1 MDPELIELKEQISL
15 LHAELKLLNAR
26 RVGKPSIAPSPWLP
40 LKEASALL
48 KFESPRAL
56 RQRIQCGQ
64 FPPDCCQK
72 IPSPTGKRNIYL
84 VNVQR
89 YLKRLN

>member
-1 MDPELIELKEQISL
+1 MEQELIELKEQIAK
-15 LHAELKLLNAR
+15 LHAELKLFNS
-26 RVGKPSIAPSPWLP
+26 KPPSKASMAPSPWLP

-56 RQRIQCGQ
+56 RQRIRCGH
-64 FPPDCCQK
+64 FPPDCCQR
-72 IPSPTGKRNIYL
+72 IPSPTGKRTVYL

>member
-1 MDPELIELKEQISL
+1 MDPELIELKEQIAQ
-15 LHAELKLLNAR
+15 LHAELRLLNAKKS
-26 RVGKPSIAPSPWLP
+26 GNPTIPPSPWLP

-56 RQRIQCGQ
+56 KLRIQCGK

-72 IPSPTGKRNIYL
+72 IPSPTGKRTVYL

>member
-1 MDPELIELKEQISL
+1 MDPELIELKEQIAL
-15 LHAELKLLNAR
+15 LHAELKLLNAKKS
-26 RVGKPSIAPSPWLP
+26 GNLTMAPNPWLP

-56 RQRIQCGQ
+56 KQRIQCGKI
-64 FPPDCCQK
+64 PPDCCQR
-72 IPSPTGKRNIYL
+72 IPSATGKRTIYL

>member
-1 MDPELIELKEQISL
+1 MDFELAALKSQMAL
-15 LHAELKLLNAR
+15 LHAELRLLNAKKIA
-26 RVGKPSIAPSPWLP
+26 KPPAEPSPWLS

-48 KFESPRAL
+48 RFESARSL
-56 RQRIQCGQ
+56 KQRIRSGK
-64 FPPDCCQK
+64 FPPDCCQQ
-72 IPSPTGKRNIYL
+72 IPSPTGKRTIYL